1 MASDPFDTL
10 LAETRTRTMGE
21 LRAALTAARPPVL
34 QKIAV
39 GVVPALFRNDYRGE
53 PATMGDRWAD
63 AIGHPATGA
72 LPPFLVRVHVGTFDR
87 ADADSLVAVMRVSE
101 IAQAAVAV
109 VSETP
114 VSTEIRDRLVALV
127 PWFLDADGLAHLMMS
142 ANVGVRAKVYETK
155 YVDPAY
161 FR

>member
-1 MASDPFDTL
+1 MAADPFETL

-21 LRAALTAARPPVL
+21 LRWAMRGARPAVL

-39 GVVPALFRNDYRGE
+39 GVVPALFRNDYHGE

-63 AIGHPATGA
+63 AIARPAAGA
-72 LPPFLVRVHVGTFDR
+72 LPRFLVRVHVGTFDR

-101 IAQAAVAV
+101 IVQAAVAV

-114 VSTEIRDRLVALV
+114 VSAEIRDRLVALV